1 MAAAVGRSASRAACG
16 RKGGGLEMAEV
27 SFGPVA
33 GRVDCGC
40 IGARGGGGGG
50 TSRPGPVFVS
60 WLSGGAYGTGRP
72 GAIGGRLIG
81 GRLMSVEGGAG
92 GLGMPDRHGVGRALG
107 SAGGGVA
114 LPGSSGI
121 MRRRGVVP
129 MQWMDR

>member
-1 MAAAVGRSASRAACG
+1 
-16 RKGGGLEMAEV
+16 MAEV

-33 GRVDCGC
+33 GCVDCGC

-81 GRLMSVEGGAG
+81 ESLQWCGHLVVMAFSVWYWWRLMSVEGAVG
-92 GLGMPDRHGVGRALG
+92 GSGIPDRHGVGRVFG
-107 SAGGGVA
+107 SAGGG
-114 LPGSSGI
+114 
-121 MRRRGVVP
+121 RCVVS
-129 MQWMDR
+129 MHWIERYA